1 MKIVRL
7 GAKPGHIEIVEN
19 GEVIEVLFDYTL
31 CWMVS
36 NKIPLTKEN
45 WLALNYCGDVQ
56 ETQRSWKASSAR
68 SLEKSPSI
76 SSDTEKVN

>member
-56 ETQRSWKASSAR
+56 DPEELEGEQRAEFEEVAEY
-68 SLEKSPSI
+68 L
-76 SSDTEKVN
+76 SDTEKVN